1 MKKWKPKPQWDRT
14 LPLLEWLLLKKTN
27 AGDDVDKIG
36 NLYTIHG
43 IVRLVQPLW
52 KTVWR
57 TSKTKNNSGIEF
69 NNNNNKIGRNVM
81 GSSQRQTPYVLY
93 PPLVYRKALAS
104 WIFLDFQ
111 KEVRKYRKKKKRKKE
126 SNQTQPNN

>member
-1 MKKWKPKPQWDRT
+1 M
-14 LPLLEWLLLKKTN
+14 PLLEWLLLKKTN
-27 AGDDVDKIG
+27 AGEDVDKIG
-36 NLYTIHG
+36 NLYTIHD

-57 TSKTKNNSGIEF
+57 TSKTKNNSGIEL
-69 NNNNNKIGRNVM
+69 NNNNKIGRNAM
-81 GSSQRQTPYVLY
+81 GSSQKQTLYVLY

-111 KEVRKYRKKKKRKKE
+111 RKVRKCRKKE
-126 SNQTQPNN
+126 ERKQSNTTKQ

>member
-1 MKKWKPKPQWDRT
+1 M
-14 LPLLEWLLLKKTN
+14 
-27 AGDDVDKIG
+27 DKIG

-43 IVRLVQPLW
+43 IVRL
-52 KTVWR
+52 R
-57 TSKTKNNSGIEF
+57 TSKTNNNSGIEL

-126 SNQTQPNN
+126 SNQTQPNNDSLGIKQF